1 MILCSENARIID
13 IFGEHN
19 MAQADIQ
26 ANLTSH
32 TLAVEHI
39 RISSSRSF
47 AEVRQKLE
55 ATLPKLDASIAGALS
70 SGDQK
75 RAKDYDDTGPKLS
88 IFEKR
93 SLASMAM
100 SV

>member
-1 MILCSENARIID
+1 VEKAL
-13 IFGEHN
+13 
-19 MAQADIQ
+19 AQDTTQ

-47 AEVRQKLE
+47 AEVRRKLE
-55 ATLPKLDASIAGALS
+55 ATLPKLDTSIAGALS

-93 SLASMAM
+93 DHGALLQIFYRQTQCAPI
-100 SV
+100 